1 MTKIYRTIGIKYIH
15 HLLLDNEDFK
25 KISKYKFNV
34 AIGKSGHVY
43 ALIKIENKFELLHRY
58 LLGITDPKICVDHK
72 NGNTLDN
79 RRKNIRTCSQRE
91 NSRNS
96 KVPCNSTT
104 GFKGVSYKKTHGK
117 YRAYIFV
124 DKKQKSLGYY
134 DNPIDAATAYNNAAK
149 LYFGEFAR
157 LNKIEGDNENSK

>member
-1 MTKIYRTIGIKYIH
+1 MTKIYRTIGINFVH
-15 HLLLDNEDFK
+15 HLLLDNEDFQK
-25 KISKYKFNV
+25 LSKHKFNV
-34 AIGKSGHVY
+34 YIGKYGHIY
-43 ALIKIENKFELLHRY
+43 ATVKINKRFELLHRY

-79 RRKNIRTCSQRE
+79 RRENIRACSQRE

-96 KVPCNSTT
+96 KVPRNSTT

-134 DNPIDAATAYNNAAK
+134 DDPINAAIAYNNAAK

-157 LNKIEGDNENSK
+157 LNKIEGDNEDSK